1 MAKAAVT
8 RSIRDDHQKNFLK
21 IFNGLTGKH
30 SRWEIWEDFVTLT
43 AIEISNSTDKVN
55 ATERTKMYQTIIS
68 KYSAKERDGMAEM
81 LAEVVMGMEQNPDQD
96 FLGSLYMMCE
106 LGNDHAGQFFTPYDV
121 CRCMAE
127 ITFDPKLHP
136 DMEGF
141 ISVSDPACGA
151 GATLLAFLNVCKRRN
166 ICYHNKVL
174 VIAQDI
180 DFIVGLMCYMQTM
193 MVENMQR
200 SDLTVYEQAQG
211 FQMMMDFGQTVEQIS
226 DKSGFSQS
234 TVRRR
239 IKLLELNHDSF
250 KKAEKRGATLSDFAQ
265 LDKIEDLE
273 ARNRV
278 LETLG
283 TQNFNRAMQDALE
296 QQKWQH
302 QKAEWIEQLKK
313 FATEDS
319 QASYQTHEHVNAY
332 GKWDTKKEV
341 VMPEDADKIA
351 YVYKVSEN
359 QIDLYKPRDTEAE
372 DASNSAR
379 EAARATEQ
387 LAREQFAAVTKLM
400 YELRWDF
407 VKDLTPAECKKHLP
421 EILAYSTP
429 ILTEYRHMEDDEN
442 VLRLLGIGL
451 DEQIREDTELE
462 DALKMFNAYDT
473 EPEKILLAVA
483 FDATDSSREGYWS
496 TEWNGPTGAS
506 KFVHRKNDDLDSTYE
521 LLTALGYEMADDEKA
536 LQDGTHQLFAVYG
549 SGSQADTP
557 CDKCKAAHPECD
569 KCCKTCDDHCN
580 AFQLCRKEY
589 GE

>member
-1 MAKAAVT
+1 MADITYIPIRQLHPHPDNPRKELGDLSELAA
-8 RSIRDDHQKNFLK
+8 SIKENGVYQNLTVIPGHYLSSREYISKCVDEGGDAAAAAAAWAPKVMWVGDD
-21 IFNGLTGKH
+21 
-30 SRWEIWEDFVTLT
+30 
-43 AIEISNSTDKVN
+43 
-55 ATERTKMYQTIIS
+55 YTIIIGHRRAAAAQQAGL
-68 KYSAKERDGMAEM
+68 YELPCAIVEMDER
-81 LAEVVMGMEQNPDQD
+81 EQ
-96 FLGSLYMMCE
+96 
-106 LGNDHAGQFFTPYDV
+106 
-121 CRCMAE
+121 
-127 ITFDPKLHP
+127 
-136 DMEGF
+136 
-141 ISVSDPACGA
+141 
-151 GATLLAFLNVCKRRN
+151 
-166 ICYHNKVL
+166 
-174 VIAQDI
+174 
-180 DFIVGLMCYMQTM
+180 MQTM

-239 IKLLELNHDSF
+239 IKLLELNHDNF
-250 KKAEKRGATLSDFAQ
+250 KKAEKRGATLSDFAL

-313 FATEDS
+313 FAVEDP
-319 QASYQTHEHVNAY
+319 QATYQTHEHVNAY
-332 GKWDTKKEV
+332 GKWGTKKEV
-341 VMPEDADKIA
+341 IMPEDADKVA

-407 VKDLTPAECKKHLP
+407 VKDLTPAECRKHLP

-429 ILTEYRHMEDDEN
+429 ILTEYRHMEG
-442 VLRLLGIGL
+442 RPPRGG
-451 DEQIREDTELE
+451 R
-462 DALKMFNAYDT
+462 
-473 EPEKILLAVA
+473 
-483 FDATDSSREGYWS
+483 G
-496 TEWNGPTGAS
+496 
-506 KFVHRKNDDLDSTYE
+506 
-521 LLTALGYEMADDEKA
+521 
-536 LQDGTHQLFAVYG
+536 
-549 SGSQADTP
+549 
-557 CDKCKAAHPECD
+557 
-569 KCCKTCDDHCN
+569 
-580 AFQLCRKEY
+580 
-589 GE
+589 

>member
-1 MAKAAVT
+1 MADITYIPIRQLHPHPDNPRKELGDLSELAA
-8 RSIRDDHQKNFLK
+8 SIKENGVYQNLTVIPGHYLSSREYISKCVDEGGDAAAAAAAWAPKVMWVGDD
-21 IFNGLTGKH
+21 
-30 SRWEIWEDFVTLT
+30 
-43 AIEISNSTDKVN
+43 
-55 ATERTKMYQTIIS
+55 YTIIIGHRRAAAAQQAGL
-68 KYSAKERDGMAEM
+68 YELPCAIVEMDER
-81 LAEVVMGMEQNPDQD
+81 EQ
-96 FLGSLYMMCE
+96 
-106 LGNDHAGQFFTPYDV
+106 
-121 CRCMAE
+121 
-127 ITFDPKLHP
+127 
-136 DMEGF
+136 
-141 ISVSDPACGA
+141 
-151 GATLLAFLNVCKRRN
+151 
-166 ICYHNKVL
+166 
-174 VIAQDI
+174 
-180 DFIVGLMCYMQTM
+180 MQTM

-313 FATEDS
+313 FAVEDP
-319 QASYQTHEHVNAY
+319 QATYQTHEHVNAY
-332 GKWDTKKEV
+332 GKWGTKKEV
-341 VMPEDADKIA
+341 IMPEDADKVA

-407 VKDLTPAECKKHLP
+407 VKDLTPAECRKHLP

-506 KFVHRKNDDLDSTYE
+506 KFVHRKMMTLTAPMNCSLHSVTKWPMMKRLCKTAPTSFLRCMVPAARLTRPAISAK
-521 LLTALGYEMADDEKA
+521 LLTLNATSAAKLAMTTAMRSSCAERSMANDR
-536 LQDGTHQLFAVYG
+536 
-549 SGSQADTP
+549 P
-557 CDKCKAAHPECD
+557 CKV
-569 KCCKTCDDHCN
+569 
-580 AFQLCRKEY
+580 
-589 GE
+589 

>member
-180 DFIVGLMCYMQTM
+180 DFIVGLMCYIQCSFMGCAGYVVIGDTLVNPATAYDSRGLLPAGPQNRIWYMPLFSTDVWYM
-193 MVENMQR
+193 RRQI
-200 SDLTVYEQAQG
+200 AQ
-211 FQMMMDFGQTVEQIS
+211 MN
-226 DKSGFSQS
+226 
-234 TVRRR
+234 
-239 IKLLELNHDSF
+239 LLFEP
-250 KKAEKRGATLSDFAQ
+250 KGEPA
-265 LDKIEDLE
+265 KIEKTDIKPANL
-273 ARNRV
+273 
-278 LETLG
+278 
-283 TQNFNRAMQDALE
+283 
-296 QQKWQH
+296 QKSI
-302 QKAEWIEQLKK
+302 K
-313 FATEDS
+313 
-319 QASYQTHEHVNAY
+319 N
-332 GKWDTKKEV
+332 
-341 VMPEDADKIA
+341 
-351 YVYKVSEN
+351 
-359 QIDLYKPRDTEAE
+359 
-372 DASNSAR
+372 
-379 EAARATEQ
+379 
-387 LAREQFAAVTKLM
+387 
-400 YELRWDF
+400 
-407 VKDLTPAECKKHLP
+407 
-421 EILAYSTP
+421 
-429 ILTEYRHMEDDEN
+429 
-442 VLRLLGIGL
+442 
-451 DEQIREDTELE
+451 EQIREDTELE

-521 LLTALGYEMADDEKA
+521 LLAALGYEMADDEKA

>member
-1 MAKAAVT
+1 MMKPISVWKQELAGGTHTARLASLYCCSPEQTAAHAARYAAVLDGLEAT
-8 RSIRDDHQKNFLK
+8 FGAHTEAGLYSAPGRTEIGGNHTDHQHGRVLAGSVNIDMIAAAAPNDKNQLRVQSEGYDLCVIDLNDLEARKEEENTTAALLRGECAAFTQRGAKLA
-21 IFNGLTGKH
+21 GLEELPCVVVEMSEREQLSTM
-30 SRWEIWEDFVTLT
+30 LT
-43 AIEISNSTDKVN
+43 
-55 ATERTKMYQTIIS
+55 
-68 KYSAKERDGMAEM
+68 
-81 LAEVVMGMEQNPDQD
+81 
-96 FLGSLYMMCE
+96 
-106 LGNDHAGQFFTPYDV
+106 
-121 CRCMAE
+121 
-127 ITFDPKLHP
+127 
-136 DMEGF
+136 
-141 ISVSDPACGA
+141 
-151 GATLLAFLNVCKRRN
+151 
-166 ICYHNKVL
+166 
-174 VIAQDI
+174 
-180 DFIVGLMCYMQTM
+180 
-193 MVENMQR
+193 ENMQR

-234 TVRRR
+234 TIRRR
-239 IKLLELNHDSF
+239 IKLLELNRDSF

-302 QKAEWIEQLKK
+302 QKAEWVEQLKK

-332 GKWDTKKEV
+332 GKWGTKKEV

-483 FDATDSSREGYWS
+483 FDATDGSREGYWS

-521 LLTALGYEMADDEKA
+521 LLTVLGYEMADDEKA

-549 SGSQADTP
+549 SGSKADTP

>member
-55 ATERTKMYQTIIS
+55 APERTKMYQTIIS

-180 DFIVGLMCYMQTM
+180 DFIVGLMCYIQCSFMGCAGYVVIGDTLVNPATAYDSREYIAKCVDEGGDAAAAAAAWTPKAVWSSEDYTIIIGHRRAAAAQQAGLYELPCAIVEMDEREQMQTM
-193 MVENMQR
+193 MIENMQR

-234 TVRRR
+234 TIRRR
-239 IKLLELNHDSF
+239 IKLLELNRDSF

-296 QQKWQH
+296 QQNG
-302 QKAEWIEQLKK
+302 
-313 FATEDS
+313 S
-319 QASYQTHEHVNAY
+319 
-332 GKWDTKKEV
+332 TKR
-341 VMPEDADKIA
+341 P
-351 YVYKVSEN
+351 N
-359 QIDLYKPRDTEAE
+359 
-372 DASNSAR
+372 
-379 EAARATEQ
+379 
-387 LAREQFAAVTKLM
+387 
-400 YELRWDF
+400 
-407 VKDLTPAECKKHLP
+407 
-421 EILAYSTP
+421 
-429 ILTEYRHMEDDEN
+429 
-442 VLRLLGIGL
+442 GL
-451 DEQIREDTELE
+451 
-462 DALKMFNAYDT
+462 
-473 EPEKILLAVA
+473 
-483 FDATDSSREGYWS
+483 SS
-496 TEWNGPTGAS
+496 
-506 KFVHRKNDDLDSTYE
+506 
-521 LLTALGYEMADDEKA
+521 
-536 LQDGTHQLFAVYG
+536 
-549 SGSQADTP
+549 
-557 CDKCKAAHPECD
+557 
-569 KCCKTCDDHCN
+569 
-580 AFQLCRKEY
+580 
-589 GE
+589 